1 MSVSWFI
8 PCRLL
13 NASLSLRKHSKVH
26 KFYLGFLNLICCHLI
41 QENDAEW
48 FLFSRK
54 KQADPTSDV
63 FGFAVFWITE
73 AAEEPRNQQFAFVAE
88 SAWCFTE
95 WFGGWRVCFKIL
107 WPERSVQSPHSAITG
122 SKQFF
127 LLRFLSLHFL
137 QGSSHRPPSRPELS
151 VYI

>member
-13 NASLSLRKHSKVH
+13 NASLSLRKHRKVH

-41 QENDAEW
+41 QENDAER
-48 FLFSRK
+48 FLVSLK
-54 KQADPTSDV
+54 KRADLTS
-63 FGFAVFWITE
+63 AVFWITE
-73 AAEEPRNQQFAFVAE
+73 ATEELRNQQFALVAE

-95 WFGGWRVCFKIL
+95 RFGGWRVCFKSL
-107 WPERSVQSPHSAITG
+107 WPEHSVQSPHSAIIG

-137 QGSSHRPPSRPELS
+137 QGSSQADPSCLFTFS
-151 VYI
+151 